1 MSLRNKNMLMDRSG
15 MIRQG
20 ENIDINK
27 LSEFLKTSPDFEEGN
42 ISIEQ
47 FPSGFSNLTYLL
59 KCNEQEF
66 VLRRPPIGAE
76 VKGGHDMK
84 REYDLLTKIN
94 PVCPYSP
101 RPILHCADKDIIGDE
116 FFIMERVR
124 GIILRNA
131 PPKNMPMTAELM
143 QTISTNSV
151 DILCDL
157 HQLDLDKNNL
167 WELGKPEG
175 YVKRQVEGWVERYNQ
190 SKTDQLPGMEA
201 LGEWLTQNIT
211 TSQTVTL
218 LHNDYKYDNLV
229 LSLDNYSDVLA
240 VLDWEMATIGDPLMD
255 LGTALAY
262 WVELIDPPALK
273 SFNLTWMPGNLNRQ
287 QVLERYTEK
296 TGIDTSNIHFYYVFA
311 CFKLGVICQQI
322 YARYKK
328 GLTKDP
334 RFAGL
339 IGVVNAC
346 ALNGQKALDTG
357 SISNY

>member
-1 MSLRNKNMLMDRSG
+1 MREKNMLMDRSG
-15 MIRQG
+15 MIRPG
-20 ENIDINK
+20 EGLDIKRLNEYLIK
-27 LSEFLKTSPDFEEGN
+27 WPEFEEGV
-42 ISIEQ
+42 SIEQ
-47 FPSGFSNLTYLL
+47 FPSGFSNLTYLI
-59 KCNEQEF
+59 KSGAQEF
-66 VLRRPPIGAE
+66 VLRKPPVGAN

-101 RPILHCADKDIIGDE
+101 RPVLHCANKEIIGDE

-131 PPKNMPMTAELM
+131 PPKNMPMTSELM
-143 QTISTNSV
+143 HTISSHAV

-167 WELGKPEG
+167 WELGKPTG
-175 YVKRQVEGWVERYNQ
+175 YAKRQVEGWIDRYNQ
-190 SKTDQLPGMEA
+190 SKTDQLASMEA
-201 LGEWLTQNIT
+201 LSNWLLQHIPESKNV
-211 TSQTVTL
+211 SL

-229 LSLDNYSDVLA
+229 LSLDNYSDILA

-255 LGTALAY
+255 LGTTLAY
-262 WVELIDPPALK
+262 WVELLDPPALK
-273 SFNLTWMPGNLNRQ
+273 TFNLTWVPGNLNRNE
-287 QVLERYTEK
+287 VIERYTEK
-296 TGIDTSNIHFYYVFA
+296 TGIDTTNILFYYVFA

-322 YARYKK
+322 YARYKQ

-339 IGVVNAC
+339 ISVVNAC
-346 ALNGQKALDTG
+346 AANGQKALNTG
-357 SISNY
+357 KISNY